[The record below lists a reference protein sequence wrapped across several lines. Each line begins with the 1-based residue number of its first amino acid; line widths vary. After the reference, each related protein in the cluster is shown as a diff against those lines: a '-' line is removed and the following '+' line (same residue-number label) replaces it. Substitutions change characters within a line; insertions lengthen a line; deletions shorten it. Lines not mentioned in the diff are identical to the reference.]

1 MHVTNEKNEYFKDF
15 FIIVKVQVLFCSI
28 LIDNLVGAIV
38 KYSYNYTKLY
48 NLNNSLFD
56 CYGLKLLLDAVLN
69 KEDSSYDESVRR

>member
-1 MHVTNEKNEYFKDF
+1 MLPLKKMSILKIF

-28 LIDNLVGAIV
+28 LIDDLVGAIV

-48 NLNNSLFD
+48 NLNNNLFD

-69 KEDSSYDESVRR
+69 KDDSSYDESARR